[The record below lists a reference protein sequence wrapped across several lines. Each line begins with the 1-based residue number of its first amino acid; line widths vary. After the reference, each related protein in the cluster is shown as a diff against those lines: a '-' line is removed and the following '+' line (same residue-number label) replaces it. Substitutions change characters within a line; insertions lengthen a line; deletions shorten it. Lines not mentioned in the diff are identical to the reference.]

1 LQGKIH
7 VYVGNGDNYY
17 LTDSVYF
24 AQERLESLKPAYQGE
39 VAYGDRAEHCWN
51 GDPTLPNAYSRLHYN
66 TQYLPKILDRIA
78 KTAPPGADLT
88 SWRY

>member
-1 LQGKIH
+1 
-7 VYVGNGDNYY
+7 

-24 AQERLESLKPAYQGE
+24 AQERLEALAPPYGGA

-66 TQYLPKILDRIA
+66 FQYLPVILARIA
-78 KTAPPGADLT
+78 ATAPAGADLT